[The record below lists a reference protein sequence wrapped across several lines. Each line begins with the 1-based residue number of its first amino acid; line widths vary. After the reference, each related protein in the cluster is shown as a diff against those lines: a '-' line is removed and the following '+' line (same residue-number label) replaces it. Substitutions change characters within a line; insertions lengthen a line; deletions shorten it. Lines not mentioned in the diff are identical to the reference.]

1 MIAALVFLQ
10 QILIRITDELI
21 RITALHESSFSLQ
34 SLYAGLCL
42 LMYFIFG
49 LGDDFYRS
57 LQKQISNSVM
67 ETEIK

>member
-10 QILIRITDELI
+10 QILIRITDELT

-42 LMYFIFG
+42 PMYFIFG
-49 LGDDFYRS
+49 LSDDFYRS
-57 LQKQISNSVM
+57 
-67 ETEIK
+67 

>member
-21 RITALHESSFSLQ
+21 RIAALHESSFCLQ
-34 SLYAGLCL
+34 LLYAGLCL
-42 LMYFIFG
+42 LMYFIYG

-57 LQKQISNSVM
+57 
-67 ETEIK
+67 